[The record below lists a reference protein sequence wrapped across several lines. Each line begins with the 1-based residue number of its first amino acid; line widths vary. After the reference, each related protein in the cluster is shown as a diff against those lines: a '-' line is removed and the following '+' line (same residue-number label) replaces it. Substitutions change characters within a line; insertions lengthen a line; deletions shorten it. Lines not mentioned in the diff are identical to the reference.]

1 MYAALKQTLG
11 DTEADVV
18 ASEHCFRFCNSGP
31 NVAVNGALLHH
42 IHPADVA
49 RRVRETFVKKVAK
62 KDAVG
67 TRSIDE
73 LDQAID
79 ELFHL

>member
-1 MYAALKQTLG
+1 MYAALKKTLG

-18 ASEHCFRFCNSGP
+18 ASECCFRFCNSGP

-42 IHPADVA
+42 TNPSEVVS
-49 RRVRETFVKKVAK
+49 RVRETFVKKVVK

-67 TRSIDE
+67 TRSIEE
-73 LDQAID
+73 LDKAIE
-79 ELFHL
+79 ELSHL